1 LQNAAIRP
9 IVIRNSSFVREA
21 VSVIVCVCNAL
32 RDRQVRAA
40 GRALQ
45 STCPR
50 TAYAH
55 LGCKPK
61 CGQCLPYAR
70 EVLSNTTR

>member
-1 LQNAAIRP
+1 
-9 IVIRNSSFVREA
+9 VIRNSSFVREA
-21 VSVIVCVCNAL
+21 EPVIVCVCNAL
-32 RDRQVRAA
+32 RDQQVRAA
-40 GRALQ
+40 GRAVQ
-45 STCPR
+45 SACPR

-70 EVLSNTTR
+70 EVLSGAAR

>member
-1 LQNAAIRP
+1 LQTAANP
-9 IVIRNSSFVREA
+9 AIVIRNSSVLREA
-21 VSVIVCVCNAL
+21 EPVIVCVCNAL
-32 RDRQVRAA
+32 RDQQVRAA

-50 TAYAH
+50 TAFAH

-70 EVLSNTTR
+70 EVLGTGAR